1 MSVNDQ
7 VRHNSKKVIIEEYLE
22 LGYNYRMTDIQ
33 AAVGIEQLKRLNGI
47 VLDRRRIAEMYN
59 EAFKNSD
66 SVEVLN
72 EGDKRFNYQSYS
84 LLLTAKCPISRN
96 DLMQELLDKG
106 ISTRRGI
113 MTAHREKAYSSKS
126 YSLPKSEFYSDNSI
140 LLPIY
145 VPMDEEDISYIIESV
160 KQFI

>member
-1 MSVNDQ
+1 MKRNLVILSAAKILLTIFLLYQ
-7 VRHNSKKVIIEEYLE
+7 LRHTDDALIIEKFKSNDYGELLAPLDNLIEHRTYAKSSDINHPYVVRL
-22 LGYNYRMTDIQ
+22 LGYM
-33 AAVGIEQLKRLNGI
+33 
-47 VLDRRRIAEMYN
+47 
-59 EAFKNSD
+59 FP
-66 SVEVLN
+66 
-72 EGDKRFNYQSYS
+72 
-84 LLLTAKCPISRN
+84 TAKCPISRN

-126 YSLPKSEFYSDNSI
+126 YSLPQSEFYSDNSI

-145 VPMDEEDISYIIESV
+145 VTMDEEDISYIIESV